1 MNNQEKKIMP
11 TRSENGTIRFS
22 DYSDFTPNQTPAE
35 ILALGVF
42 GGSYFRPIKSAV
54 TNQKHSD
61 EHLELPSEWLKD
73 LDIQSMVCNPT
84 YRSRMNHF
92 RVKCGSD
99 LEAWESKNWIKK
111 QDPYGWFQWYCR
123 FYQGRRTD
131 DDRRQIDRW
140 KGLTGPKGRFR
151 NRLIKMCD
159 AKKKRFD
166 DRSVSPAIRQT
177 LLHWAYQ
184 LTEEDFNSYLDK

>member
-1 MNNQEKKIMP
+1 MKVIEP
-11 TRSENGTIRFS
+11 SRAENGTIQFS

-35 ILALGVF
+35 MLSLGVF

-54 TNQKHSD
+54 TNKKHFD
-61 EHLELPSEWLKD
+61 EHLELPTEWLKELD
-73 LDIQSMVCNPT
+73 LDVKVCSPI
-84 YRSRMNHF
+84 YRPSVNKF
-92 RVKCGSD
+92 GVKCGSD
-99 LEAWESKNWIKK
+99 LEAWEEKGWIKE

-123 FYQGRRTD
+123 FYQGRRTS

-159 AKKKRFD
+159 SKEKA
-166 DRSVSPAIRQT
+166 
-177 LLHWAYQ
+177 
-184 LTEEDFNSYLDK
+184 FNDAS